1 MVLKMETQ
9 LLPEVE
15 VLKFI
20 LHNLCYLFILFK
32 NLINRL
38 CFQTSVNN
46 CFVLPFTEEISMIS
60 SSNQSFISQCPSA
73 ISVPSKSEKNQLA
86 VTQGS
91 NNFYIGPADQ
101 SKSNLLDRL
110 NYYSFCKLVKLQ
122 RMIIIRVLK
131 KVIIKF

>member
-73 ISVPSKSEKNQLA
+73 ISVPSKSEK
-86 VTQGS
+86 
-91 NNFYIGPADQ
+91 
-101 SKSNLLDRL
+101 KSISCDVGFKQFLYWTGRPIEIEFIRPVELL
-110 NYYSFCKLVKLQ
+110 F
-122 RMIIIRVLK
+122 VL
-131 KVIIKF
+131 